1 MKILIIGSGGREHA
15 LAWKIAQS
23 PRVSE
28 LYVAPGNGGTSK
40 VAKNISIEATDIE
53 SLVKFAKENAIDI
66 TVVGPDDVLALGI
79 VDAFQKHG
87 LYIFGPTKASAE
99 IESSKAF
106 AKQLMWEENIP
117 TAPGRIFNDYNSAL
131 DFIREHGAPIVVKA
145 SGLAL
150 GKGVY
155 PCNTIIEAE
164 NALAE
169 IMLKRVHKDAGSEV
183 IIEDFLEGQEISIHA
198 FCDGKTSVLFPSAQD
213 HKTVFD
219 NNEGKN
225 TGGMG
230 TIAPIPWVTADIMQ
244 FGQDVVAS
252 TLDALSKR
260 KKPFIGC
267 LYPGIKMTPSG
278 PMILEFNSR
287 FGDPETQS
295 YMRLLKTDV
304 VDILEACI
312 NGNLSECKI
321 DWNSGFAVCIVLAS
335 GGYPQKYEKGKSIF
349 GIDKAEKLPGVVI
362 FHAGTKQAETLQTSG
377 GRVLGVTAIGE
388 TLPDALKS
396 AYKAVS
402 FIEFEGMHYRKDIGM
417 KSIF

>member
-53 SLVKFAKENAIDI
+53 SLVKFAKENSIDL

-79 VDAFQKHG
+79 VDVFQSRG
-87 LYIFGPTKASAE
+87 LSIFGPTKASAE

-106 AKQLMWEENIP
+106 AKQLMWDENIP
-117 TAPGRIFNDYNSAL
+117 TASGNIFSDYDLAL

-155 PCNTIIEAE
+155 PCNTLDKAE

-169 IMLKRVHKDAGSEV
+169 IMLERVHKDAGNEV
-183 IIEDFLEGQEISIHA
+183 VIENFLEGQEISIHA

-213 HKTVFD
+213 HKPVFD
-219 NNEGKN
+219 GDKGKN

-230 TIAPIPWVTADIMQ
+230 TIAPIPWVTSDIMQ
-244 FGQDVVAS
+244 FGQHVVTS

-267 LYPGIKMTPSG
+267 LYPGIKMTPEG

-295 YMRLLKTDV
+295 YMRLLKTDI
-304 VDILEACI
+304 VDILEACVK
-312 NGNLSECKI
+312 GNLSECKI
-321 DWNSGFAVCIVLAS
+321 EWNSGFAVCVVLAS
-335 GGYPQKYEKGKSIF
+335 GGYPQKYEKGKIIT
-349 GIDKAEKLPGVVI
+349 GIDKAEKVPGVVV
-362 FHAGTKQAETLQTSG
+362 FHAGTKQIETLKTSG
-377 GRVLGVTAIGE
+377 GRVLGITAIGA
-388 TLPDALKS
+388 TLSDALKCV
-396 AYKAVS
+396 YEAVS
-402 FIEFEGMHYRKDIGM
+402 FIKFEGMHYRKDIGL